1 MSSRRDERD
10 RDRRRRDRSGS
21 DEDRRER
28 RRRDRSCSDDDDD
41 ARERARKERR
51 RKKKWDV
58 VGEGASAPTLSAAEQ
73 RTQQLAT
80 LARLQAA
87 SNPLVSLLPGM
98 QGANKKQRELYVGNL
113 GNQAQE
119 AQLKTVFTQALC
131 AFEGYDPL
139 PGPPVVSV
147 SLCGGGTYAFVEFR
161 DEQASATPPGALG
174 SRRGSR

>member
-10 RDRRRRDRSGS
+10 RD
-21 DEDRRER
+21 R

-73 RTQQLAT
+73 RAQQLAQ

-87 SNPLVSLLPGM
+87 ANPLVALLPGL
-98 QGANKKQRELYVGNL
+98 QGGLNKKQRELYVGNL

-119 AQLKTVFTQALC
+119 AQLKTVFTQALS

-161 DEQASATPPGALG
+161 DEQASATPPDALG